1 MYSLL
6 LLLLGAVSATNCTTL
21 NSTARP
27 VPFSLSPLAGWQVT
41 FEDNFDVLNKSRWT
55 IANECSTEH
64 ECAHNKEEQVYLA
77 SQVRVEDGNLVV
89 EATRDAYTSPAAG
102 TRQYRSGR
110 LDSSGSFAQQFGRF
124 EARIKLPVGL
134 GMWPAFW
141 LMPRGGRCW
150 PTDGEIDIMEYVG
163 QSPDQIHGA
172 CNRNFHDDKA
182 VCGKTGKS
190 KQVDLD
196 NGFHVYAVEWT
207 PTAISWYFDGQ
218 LYYVLDSNQC
228 TDKAPFYIPQK
239 TFYIILNLA
248 VGGTWP
254 GSPSA
259 STVFPQRMLVDYVRV
274 YKPRESPP
282 FRALEA
288 TYLLV
293 VHAVIGQ
300 L

>member
-6 LLLLGAVSATNCTTL
+6 LLLLGVASATNCTTL

-27 VPFSLSPLAGWQVT
+27 APLSLSPLAGWQVT
-41 FEDNFDVLNKSRWT
+41 FEDNFNALNKSRWK

-64 ECAHNKEEQVYLA
+64 GCAHNNEEQVYLA

-89 EATRDAYTSPAAG
+89 EATNQPYTSPAAG
-102 TRQYRSGR
+102 TRQFRSGR

-124 EARIKLPVGL
+124 EARIKLPVGR

-163 QSPDQIHGA
+163 QSPDQIHGNYHFGPS

-182 VCGKTGKS
+182 VCGKAGKS
-190 KQVDLD
+190 KQVALD
-196 NGFHVYAVEWT
+196 KDFHVYAVEWT
-207 PTAISWYFDGQ
+207 PTSISWFFDGQ
-218 LYYVLDSNQC
+218 LYYVLTNAQC
-228 TDKAPFYIPQK
+228 TDKAQFFIPQK
-239 TFYIILNLA
+239 AFYIILNVA

-274 YKPRESPP
+274 YKPG
-282 FRALEA
+282 A
-288 TYLLV
+288 
-293 VHAVIGQ
+293 
-300 L
+300 